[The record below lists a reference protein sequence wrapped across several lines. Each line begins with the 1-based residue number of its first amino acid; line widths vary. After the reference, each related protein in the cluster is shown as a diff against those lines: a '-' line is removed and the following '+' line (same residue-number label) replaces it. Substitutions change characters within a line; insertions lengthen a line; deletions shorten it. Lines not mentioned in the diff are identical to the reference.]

1 MESVKPRIK
10 VLVGVGVIALFA
22 SFFSVAGAL
31 LLFLGAVLASL
42 GLLGEWR
49 KYVQR
54 KRLYAQDFGAI
65 LDDDGVTF
73 YGDWGPTIHPW
84 SNFGEASISRLD
96 GRPIVQHLAIRHL
109 NLTGSERLSS
119 YILTPVDFLDLAP
132 DEVPARPSNSSPADI
147 T

>member
-1 MESVKPRIK
+1 MLAL
-10 VLVGVGVIALFA
+10 VLDLQPE
-22 SFFSVAGAL
+22 L
-31 LLFLGAVLASL
+31 
-42 GLLGEWR
+42 R
-49 KYVQR
+49 NP
-54 KRLYAQDFGAI
+54 GAI

-84 SNFGEASISRLD
+84 SNFGGASISRLD

-109 NLTGSERLSS
+109 NLTGYERFSS

-132 DEVPARPSNSSPADI
+132 DEVLTTLKSHPRYPGDRRAETHGADGSA